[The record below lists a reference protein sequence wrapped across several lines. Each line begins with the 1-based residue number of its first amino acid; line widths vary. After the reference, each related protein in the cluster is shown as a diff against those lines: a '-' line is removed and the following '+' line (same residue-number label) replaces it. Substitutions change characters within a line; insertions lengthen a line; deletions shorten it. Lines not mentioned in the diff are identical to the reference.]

1 MEIGTRIQEL
11 RKKKNISQEELA
23 NVMNISRQAVSKWE
37 SNLSAPDIEKI
48 IDLCEYFQVSADYLL
63 MGKETSKKL
72 EGSWIEFYP
81 IGSLVIKLILMI
93 SLYFVADLINGLTGT
108 IVYMVFVVLIY
119 LLEKKLIQMY
129 SLNTKTMFY
138 ELGFIFYSFPFIYL
152 LRSLLMSAL
161 IKLIKWLP
169 EFVLSLHYNTGLLN
183 SPYKDMYRNLKSF
196 KETFFG
202 FSWFPKVFSIF
213 IFVIVNVLIIRYIR
227 KNNKE

>member
-11 RKKKNISQEELA
+11 RKKKNITQEELA

-119 LLEKKLIQMY
+119 LLEKKLIRVLAY
-129 SLNTKTMFY
+129 INTFQKLENTLFY
-138 ELGFIFYSFPFIYL
+138 
-152 LRSLLMSAL
+152 
-161 IKLIKWLP
+161 
-169 EFVLSLHYNTGLLN
+169 
-183 SPYKDMYRNLKSF
+183 
-196 KETFFG
+196 
-202 FSWFPKVFSIF
+202 
-213 IFVIVNVLIIRYIR
+213 
-227 KNNKE
+227 